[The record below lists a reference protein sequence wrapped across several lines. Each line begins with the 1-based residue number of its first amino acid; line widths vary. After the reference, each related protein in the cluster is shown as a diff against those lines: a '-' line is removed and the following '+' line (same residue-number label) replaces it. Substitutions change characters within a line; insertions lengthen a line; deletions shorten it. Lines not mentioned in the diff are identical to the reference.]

1 MAVGL
6 FLRTRGC
13 MKSDAETPENY
24 VEQAPQDRREALK
37 KLRDVIVANLP
48 EGFSEGMQYGMV
60 GYFVPHEIYPPGYHC
75 NPSLPLPFMSFA
87 SQKNSIN
94 FYHMGMYADPEL
106 LNWFQTEFPK
116 HSKRKLDMGK
126 SCVRFKKF
134 EEIPWD
140 LIGELAKKMTPE
152 QWISLYESQIK
163 R

>member
-1 MAVGL
+1 
-6 FLRTRGC
+6 

-24 VEQAPQDRREALK
+24 LEQAPQDRREALK

-140 LIGELAKKMTPE
+140 LIGELVKKMTPE

>member
-1 MAVGL
+1 
-6 FLRTRGC
+6 

-24 VEQAPQDRREALK
+24 LEQAPQDRREALK

-116 HSKRKLDMGK
+116 YSKRKLDMGK

-140 LIGELAKKMTPE
+140 LIGELVKKMTPE

>member
-1 MAVGL
+1 
-6 FLRTRGC
+6 